1 MDYPFQSIDLNNRE
15 VFLKDILSDSVSFKD
30 DFEKTTCF
38 FIRDWFR
45 GNEDFEIST
54 SGSTGTPKRTIIK
67 KNQMVANA
75 SATARALQLKTMDHA
90 MVCVDTKYIAGQM
103 MLVRCFVTGMSI
115 HAVTPSANPLAAYN
129 WGKNIHVVA
138 FVPYQLSAILQS
150 KHAAELSS
158 ITNVIVGG
166 APITEQLIQQLQSCK
181 CHAFATYGMTET
193 ISHIALRQLNGPEKS
208 DYYKVLPGITIDVD
222 HRSCLVIKTAYL
234 PEKIITN
241 DMVEIINSTSFKWL
255 GRADNVINSGGVKVS
270 PEQIEARIE
279 LVMKAVN
286 LHLQYIVTSL
296 PDPTLHEK
304 IVVVIESEP
313 IDNQFKETL
322 LSEMSKVLERY
333 QIPKDILSLPL
344 FPRTQTGKTNRLE
357 IKKLLSK
364 QP

>member
-1 MDYPFQSIDLNNRE
+1 MDYAFQSIDLNNRE
-15 VFLKDILSDSVSFKD
+15 VFLKDILSDSVSFGNE
-30 DFEKTTCF
+30 FEKTTCF

-45 GNEDFEIST
+45 GNEDFEINT
-54 SGSTGTPKRTIIK
+54 SGSTGMPKRIIIK
-67 KNQMVANA
+67 KNQMIANA
-75 SATARALQLKTMDHA
+75 SATARALLLKTTDHA
-90 MVCVDTKYIAGQM
+90 MVCLDTKYIGGQM

-115 HAVTPSANPLAAYN
+115 HAITPTANPLASYN
-129 WGKNIHVVA
+129 WGKNIHFVA
-138 FVPYQLSAILQS
+138 FVPYQLSAILHS
-150 KHAAELSS
+150 KHSAELNS

-166 APITEQLIQQLQSCK
+166 APITEQLIGQLQSCK
-181 CHAFATYGMTET
+181 CRAFATYGMTET
-193 ISHIALRQLNGPEKS
+193 ISHIALRALNGPEKS
-208 DYYKVLPGITIDVD
+208 DYYKLLPGTSIEVD
-222 HRSCLVIKTAYL
+222 HRSCLIIKTAYL

-241 DMVEIINSTSFKWL
+241 DIVEIINSTSFKWL

-296 PDPTLHEK
+296 RDQTLHEK

-313 IDNQFKETL
+313 IDNQFKEAL
-322 LSEMSKVLERY
+322 LREIAKVLERY
-333 QIPKDILSLPL
+333 EIPKDILTLTA
-344 FPRTQTGKTNRLE
+344 FPRTRTGKTNRLE